1 VRTFI
6 YSFQTAF
13 KSILRDKWI
22 NLLTILSISIS
33 LLILSA
39 FVTIT
44 LNMDSLLKRWSKS
57 FGLVVY
63 LDDSLNREAE
73 NTLKKFF
80 QKDPDIIEVKYIS
93 KEEAVEELRLVL
105 SSNARII
112 EELKENPLPSSFEL
126 KLKSELLDPSFVKQK
141 AAEINNMTGVDEVQ
155 YGEKWLSSLNT
166 ISRIM
171 KLSATFLGSA
181 IFIAIIFIT
190 YNTIKIFFYRRNDEI
205 ETLKLL
211 GATRGFI
218 RLPFLI
224 EGLFIG
230 LIGGIIGSLALFG
243 MHSLILIKGTEFLPA
258 MRAMIIYFPLEVYLS
273 VPLAG
278 AVMSFTGSLI
288 AVGKIRF

>member
-1 VRTFI
+1 MRTFI
-6 YSFQTAF
+6 FSVQTAF
-13 KSILRDKWI
+13 KSILREKWI
-22 NLLTILSISIS
+22 YLLTILSIGIS

-39 FVTIT
+39 FITIT
-44 LNMDSLLKRWSKS
+44 LNMDSLLTRWAKS

-63 LDDSLNREAE
+63 LDDNLNREAE
-73 NTLKKFF
+73 SALKEFF
-80 QKDPDIIEVKYIS
+80 ENDPDIIEVKYIS
-93 KEEAVEELRLVL
+93 KGEAVEELKLIL
-105 SSNARII
+105 GSNARII
-112 EELKENPLPSSFEL
+112 EELNENPLPSSLEL
-126 KLKSELLDPSFVKQK
+126 KLKSELLNPSFVKRK
-141 AAEINNMTGVDEVQ
+141 AAQINIMTGVDEVQ

-171 KLSATFLGSA
+171 KLSATFLGVA

-224 EGLFIG
+224 EGLIIG
-230 LIGGIIGSLALFG
+230 LIGGITGSFALFG
-243 MHSLILIKGTEFLPA
+243 IHSLILIKGTEFMPA
-258 MRAMIIYFPLEVYLS
+258 IRAMIISFPLEVYLS

-278 AVMSFTGSLI
+278 ALMSFTGSLI
-288 AVGKIRF
+288 AVGKIKY

>member
-1 VRTFI
+1 MRTFI
-6 YSFQTAF
+6 YSVQTAY

-22 NLLTILSISIS
+22 NLLTILSISIC
-33 LLILSA
+33 LLIISA

-44 LNMDSLLKRWSKS
+44 MNMDSLLNRWSKS

-63 LDDSLNREAE
+63 LDDSLNSEAE
-73 NTLKKFF
+73 NTLKEFF
-80 QKDPDIIEVKYIS
+80 QKDPDIIGVKYIS
-93 KEEAVEELRLVL
+93 KEDALEELRLVL
-105 SSNARII
+105 GSNAEII
-112 EELKENPLPSSFEL
+112 EGLKENPLPSSFEL
-126 KLKSELLDPSFVKQK
+126 KLKSELLDSEFVKQK
-141 AAEINNMTGVDEVQ
+141 AAEITNMTGVEEVQ

-171 KLSATFLGSA
+171 KLSATFLGTA

-230 LIGGIIGSLALFG
+230 IISGIIGSLALYGIQSF
-243 MHSLILIKGTEFLPA
+243 ILIKGTEVLPA
-258 MRAMIIYFPLEVYLS
+258 IRAMIITFPLEVYLS
-273 VPLAG
+273 VPIAG
-278 AVMSFTGSLI
+278 AIMSFTGSLI
-288 AVGKIRF
+288 AVGKIKY

>member
-1 VRTFI
+1 MRTFI
-6 YSFQTAF
+6 YSVQTAF
-13 KSILRDKWI
+13 KSILHDKWLNI
-22 NLLTILSISIS
+22 LTILSIGIS

-63 LDDSLNREAE
+63 LDDSLNMEAE
-73 NTLKKFF
+73 NTLKDFF
-80 QKDPDIIEVKYIS
+80 QKDPDIIEINYIS
-93 KEEAVEELRLVL
+93 KEEAIKELKLIL
-105 SSNARII
+105 GSNAQII
-112 EELKENPLPSSFEL
+112 EELKENPLPSSLEL
-126 KLKSELLDPSFVKQK
+126 KLKNELLNTSTVKQK
-141 AAEINNMTGVDEVQ
+141 ADEIRNMTGVEEVQ

-171 KLSATFLGSA
+171 KLSATFLGTA

-190 YNTIKIFFYRRNDEI
+190 YNTIKIFFYRRNEEI

-230 LIGGIIGSLALFG
+230 LIGGIFGSLALFG
-243 MHSLILIKGTEFLPA
+243 LHSLILTKGTELMPA
-258 MRAMIIYFPLEVYLS
+258 IRAVIISFPLEVYLS
-273 VPLAG
+273 VPIAG
-278 AVMSFTGSLI
+278 AVMSLTGSLI
-288 AVGKIRF
+288 AVGKIKY

>member
-1 VRTFI
+1 MRTFI
-6 YSFQTAF
+6 YSVQTAF
-13 KSILRDKWI
+13 KSIMLDKWI
-22 NLLTILSISIS
+22 NFLTILSIGIS

-73 NTLKKFF
+73 NTLMDFF
-80 QKDPDIIEVKYIS
+80 QKDPDIIDVKYIS
-93 KEEAVEELRLVL
+93 KGEAIEELRLVL
-105 SSNARII
+105 GSNAQII

-126 KLKSELLDPSFVKQK
+126 KLKSELLNSSFVKQK
-141 AAEINNMTGVDEVQ
+141 AAEISLMTGIEEVQ
-155 YGEKWLSSLNT
+155 YGEKWLSSLNM

-171 KLSATFLGSA
+171 KLSATFLGIA
-181 IFIAIIFIT
+181 ISIAIIFIT

-224 EGLFIG
+224 EGLIIG
-230 LIGGIIGSLALFG
+230 LISGIIGSLALFG
-243 MHSLILIKGTEFLPA
+243 IHYLILIKGSEFLPA
-258 MRAMIIYFPLEVYLS
+258 IRAMIISFPIEVYLS

-278 AVMSFTGSLI
+278 VVMSFTGSLI
-288 AVGKIRF
+288 AVGKIKY

>member
-1 VRTFI
+1 MRTFI
-6 YSFQTAF
+6 YSVQTAL

-44 LNMDSLLKRWSKS
+44 MNMDSLLKRWSKS

-63 LDDSLNREAE
+63 LDDSLNIEAE
-73 NTLKKFF
+73 NTLREFF

-93 KEEAVEELRLVL
+93 KEEAIEELRLVL
-105 SSNARII
+105 GSNAQII
-112 EELKENPLPSSFEL
+112 EELKENPLPSSLEL
-126 KLKSELLDPSFVKQK
+126 KLKTELLNSSFVKQK
-141 AAEINNMTGVDEVQ
+141 AAQINIITGVDEVQ

-171 KLSATFLGSA
+171 KLSATFLGIA
-181 IFIAIIFIT
+181 ISIAIIFIT
-190 YNTIKIFFYRRNDEI
+190 YNTIKIFFYRRNEEI

-218 RLPFLI
+218 RLPFVI
-224 EGLFIG
+224 EGLIIG
-230 LIGGIIGSLALFG
+230 LISGIIGSLALFG
-243 MHSLILIKGTEFLPA
+243 IHTMILIKGTEFLPA
-258 MRAMIIYFPLEVYLS
+258 IRAMIISFPLEVYLS

-278 AVMSFTGSLI
+278 TVMSFMGSLI
-288 AVGKIRF
+288 AVGKIKY

>member
-1 VRTFI
+1 MRTFI
-6 YSFQTAF
+6 YSVQTAF
-13 KSILRDKWI
+13 KSILRDKWL
-22 NLLTILSISIS
+22 NLLTILSIGIS

-63 LDDSLNREAE
+63 LDDGLNMEAE
-73 NTLKKFF
+73 NTLKAFF
-80 QKDPDIIEVKYIS
+80 QKDPDIIKVIYIS
-93 KEEAVEELRLVL
+93 KEEAIKELKLVL
-105 SSNARII
+105 GSNAHII
-112 EELKENPLPSSFEL
+112 KGLKENPLPSSFEL
-126 KLKSELLDPSFVKQK
+126 KLKNELLNTSTVKQK
-141 AAEINNMTGVDEVQ
+141 AAQISSMTGVDEVQ

-171 KLSATFLGSA
+171 KLSASFLGTA

-230 LIGGIIGSLALFG
+230 LMGGIFGSFALFG
-243 MHSLILIKGTEFLPA
+243 LHSLILIKGTELMPA
-258 MRAMIIYFPLEVYLS
+258 IRAVIISFPPEVYLS

-288 AVGKIRF
+288 AVGKIKY

>member
-1 VRTFI
+1 MRTFI
-6 YSFQTAF
+6 YSVQTAL

-44 LNMDSLLKRWSKS
+44 MNMDSLLKRWSKS

-63 LDDSLNREAE
+63 LDDSLNIEAE
-73 NTLKKFF
+73 NTLREFF

-93 KEEAVEELRLVL
+93 KEEAIEELRLVL
-105 SSNARII
+105 GSNAQII
-112 EELKENPLPSSFEL
+112 EELKENPLPSSLEL
-126 KLKSELLDPSFVKQK
+126 KLKTELLNSSFVKQK
-141 AAEINNMTGVDEVQ
+141 AAQINIMTGVDEVQ

-171 KLSATFLGSA
+171 KLSATFLGIA
-181 IFIAIIFIT
+181 ISIAIIFIT
-190 YNTIKIFFYRRNDEI
+190 YNTIKIFFYRRNEEI

-218 RLPFLI
+218 RLPFVI
-224 EGLFIG
+224 EGLIIG
-230 LIGGIIGSLALFG
+230 LISGIIGSLALFG
-243 MHSLILIKGTEFLPA
+243 IHTMILIKGTEFLPA
-258 MRAMIIYFPLEVYLS
+258 IRAMIISFPLEVYLS

-278 AVMSFTGSLI
+278 TVMSFMGSLI
-288 AVGKIRF
+288 AVGKIKY

>member
-1 VRTFI
+1 MRTFI
-6 YSFQTAF
+6 YSVQTAF
-13 KSILRDKWI
+13 KSILRDKWL
-22 NLLTILSISIS
+22 NLLTILSIGIG

-57 FGLVVY
+57 FGIVVY
-63 LDDSLNREAE
+63 LDNSLNVEAE
-73 NTLKKFF
+73 NTLKDFF
-80 QKDPDIIEVKYIS
+80 QRDPDIIEVKYIS
-93 KEEAVEELRLVL
+93 KGEAIEELKLVL
-105 SSNARII
+105 GSNAQII
-112 EELKENPLPSSFEL
+112 QGLKENPLPSSFEL
-126 KLKSELLDPSFVKQK
+126 KLKNELLNMSTVKQK
-141 AAEINNMTGVDEVQ
+141 AAEISNMTGIDEVQ

-171 KLSATFLGSA
+171 KLSALFLGTA
-181 IFIAIIFIT
+181 IFIAITFIS

-211 GATRGFI
+211 GATRAFI
-218 RLPFLI
+218 RLPFLF

-230 LIGGIIGSLALFG
+230 LIGGIFASFSLFG
-243 MHSLILIKGTEFLPA
+243 LHSLVLSKGTELMPA
-258 MRAMIIYFPLEVYLS
+258 IRAILISFPLAVYLS

-288 AVGKIRF
+288 AVGKIKY

>member
-1 VRTFI
+1 MRTFI
-6 YSFQTAF
+6 YSLQTAF

-39 FVTIT
+39 FVIITI
-44 LNMDSLLKRWSKS
+44 NMDSLLKRWSRS

-63 LDDSLNREAE
+63 LDESLNSEAE
-73 NTLKKFF
+73 KILKEFF

-93 KEEAVEELRLVL
+93 KGEAVKELRLVL
-105 SSNARII
+105 GSNAQII
-112 EELKENPLPSSFEL
+112 DELQENPLPASFEL
-126 KLKSELLDPSFVKQK
+126 KLRSELLDPAFVERK
-141 AAEINNMTGVDEVQ
+141 AAGIRNITGVEEVQ

-166 ISRIM
+166 ISKTM
-171 KLSATFLGSA
+171 KLGATFLGTA

-190 YNTIKIFFYRRNDEI
+190 YNTIKIFFYRRIDEI

-230 LIGGIIGSLALFG
+230 LMGGIIGSLALFG
-243 MHSLILIKGTEFLPA
+243 IHSMILVKGAESLPA
-258 MRAMIIYFPLEVYLS
+258 IRAMIITFPLEVYLS

-288 AVGKIRF
+288 AVGKIKY

>member
-1 VRTFI
+1 MRTFI
-6 YSFQTAF
+6 YSVQTAY

-22 NLLTILSISIS
+22 NLLTILSISIC
-33 LLILSA
+33 LLIISA

-44 LNMDSLLKRWSKS
+44 MNMDSLLNRWSKS

-63 LDDSLNREAE
+63 LDDSLNSEAE
-73 NTLKKFF
+73 NTLKEFF
-80 QKDPDIIEVKYIS
+80 QKDPDIIGVKYIS
-93 KEEAVEELRLVL
+93 KEDALEELRLVL
-105 SSNARII
+105 GSNAEII
-112 EELKENPLPSSFEL
+112 EGLKENPLPSSFEL
-126 KLKSELLDPSFVKQK
+126 KLKSELLDSEFVKQK
-141 AAEINNMTGVDEVQ
+141 AAEITNMTGVEEVQ

-171 KLSATFLGSA
+171 KLSATFLGTA

-230 LIGGIIGSLALFG
+230 IISGIIGSLALYGIQSF
-243 MHSLILIKGTEFLPA
+243 ILIKGTAFLPA
-258 MRAMIIYFPLEVYLS
+258 IRAMIITFPLEVYLS
-273 VPLAG
+273 VPIAG
-278 AVMSFTGSLI
+278 AIMSFTGSLI
-288 AVGKIRF
+288 AVGKIKY

>member
-1 VRTFI
+1 MRTFI
-6 YSFQTAF
+6 YSVQTAF
-13 KSILRDKWI
+13 KSILHDKWI
-22 NLLTILSISIS
+22 NLLTILSIGIS

-73 NTLKKFF
+73 NTLKEFF
-80 QKDPDIIEVKYIS
+80 QNDPDIIEVKYIS
-93 KEEAVEELRLVL
+93 KGEAVEELKLVL
-105 SSNARII
+105 GSNARII
-112 EELKENPLPSSFEL
+112 EELNENPLPSSLEL
-126 KLKSELLDPSFVKQK
+126 RLKSELLKPSFVKQK
-141 AAEINNMTGVDEVQ
+141 AAQINNMTGVDEVQ

-171 KLSATFLGSA
+171 KLSATFLGAA

-224 EGLFIG
+224 EGLLIG
-230 LIGGIIGSLALFG
+230 LIGGIISSLALFG
-243 MHSLILIKGTEFLPA
+243 IHSLILIKGTEFLPA
-258 MRAMIIYFPLEVYLS
+258 IRAMIISFPLEVYLS

-278 AVMSFTGSLI
+278 AIMSFTGSLI
-288 AVGKIRF
+288 AVGKIKY